1 MGYGNAFVSRNLKSI
16 PTFVSQ
22 STQKWIHNPKCPSS
36 ILLMDILLQCPVKK
50 ITTPD

>member
-1 MGYGNAFVSRNLKSI
+1 MGYETLLFRGTSI

-22 STQKWIHNPKCPSS
+22 STKKWIYNPKCPSS
-36 ILLMDILLQCPVKK
+36 KLLMDILLQCPVKK